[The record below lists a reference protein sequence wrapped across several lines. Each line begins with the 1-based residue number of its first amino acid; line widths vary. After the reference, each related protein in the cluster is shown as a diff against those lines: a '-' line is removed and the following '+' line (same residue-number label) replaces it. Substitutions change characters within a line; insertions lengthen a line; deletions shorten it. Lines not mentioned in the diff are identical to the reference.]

1 MHTLGSDVSD
11 HTHSE
16 PFHVYSDLT
25 ELKAVK
31 AKATTK
37 ITDTSL
43 RNDLIFY
50 LLYFDYEVRNTLVI
64 LVKTSFYILN
74 LCLFDIMGG

>member
-31 AKATTK
+31 AKPTTK

-43 RNDLIFY
+43 RNDLMFF
-50 LLYFDYEVRNTLVI
+50 LLYFDYEVWNTLII
-64 LVKTSFYILN
+64 LVKTSFLHVESMS
-74 LCLFDIMGG
+74 FDIMGG

>member
-1 MHTLGSDVSD
+1 MLTLGSDVSD

-43 RNDLIFY
+43 RNDLMF
-50 LLYFDYEVRNTLVI
+50 LLYFDYEV
-64 LVKTSFYILN
+64 
-74 LCLFDIMGG
+74 

>member
-1 MHTLGSDVSD
+1 MHTLLGSDVSD

-43 RNDLIFY
+43 RNDLMF

-64 LVKTSFYILN
+64 LVKTSFYMLN
-74 LCLFDIMGG
+74 LCLFNNMGG

>member
-43 RNDLIFY
+43 RNDLIFC
-50 LLYFDYEVRNTLVI
+50 
-64 LVKTSFYILN
+64 YILT
-74 LCLFDIMGG
+74 MR

>member
-43 RNDLIFY
+43 RNDLMFFNYI
-50 LLYFDYEVRNTLVI
+50 LTMRYETLVI
-64 LVKTSFYILN
+64 LVKMSFYML
-74 LCLFDIMGG
+74 

>member
-43 RNDLIFY
+43 RNDLMFFNYI
-50 LLYFDYEVRNTLVI
+50 LTMRYETLVI
-64 LVKTSFYILN
+64 LVKTSFYMLN
-74 LCLFDIMGG
+74 LCLFDVMGG

>member
-43 RNDLIFY
+43 RNDLMFFNYI
-50 LLYFDYEVRNTLVI
+50 LTMRYEILVI
-64 LVKTSFYILN
+64 LVKMSFYMLN
-74 LCLFDIMGG
+74 LCLFDVMGG

>member
-43 RNDLIFY
+43 RNDLIF
-50 LLYFDYEVRNTLVI
+50 LLYFDYEVRNTCNTCKNVFLHVEFM
-64 LVKTSFYILN
+64 SFRYYGGLN
-74 LCLFDIMGG
+74 

>member
-43 RNDLIFY
+43 RNDLMFFNYI
-50 LLYFDYEVRNTLVI
+50 LTMRYETLVI
-64 LVKTSFYILN
+64 LVKMSFYMLN
-74 LCLFDIMGG
+74 LCLFDVMGG

>member
-43 RNDLIFY
+43 RNDLMFFNYI
-50 LLYFDYEVRNTLVI
+50 LTMRYETLVI
-64 LVKTSFYILN
+64 LVKTSFYMLN
-74 LCLFDIMGG
+74 LCLFDIMGS